1 MGIKLRH
8 VEPSK
13 VSYIA
18 VPALIE
24 SVSKLTKSE
33 TFYRIQMPEGRPL
46 NHQPGQ
52 FVQVSLFGVGEA
64 PISVCSS
71 PTQKQGFDL
80 CVRRVGSVTG
90 AMHRLAEGATVGIR
104 GPFGTGFPVAQL
116 AGRDLILIAG
126 GIGLA
131 PLRSLINY
139 VLDKRPEF
147 GDVHVVYGTRSPD
160 DILFQR
166 DIISWSTSDIVKFHL
181 TVDIAP
187 GGWRGNVGVVTTLF
201 SRLPVDSHR
210 TSAVVVGPP
219 VMYKFVVRELL
230 EMGVAPDQMFL
241 SLERR
246 MKCGLGKCGHCQINQ
261 VYVCQEGPC
270 FCYADLADLPEAI

>member
-8 VEPSK
+8 FEPSK
-13 VSYIA
+13 VSYLSL
-18 VPALIE
+18 PARIE
-24 SVSKLTKSE
+24 SVQKLTRAE
-33 TFYRIQMPEGRPL
+33 TLYRIQLCDGRPL
-46 NHQPGQ
+46 GHQPGQ

-64 PISVCSS
+64 PISITSS
-71 PTQKQGFDL
+71 PTQTPGFEL

-90 AMHRLAEGATVGIR
+90 ALARLSEGATLGIR
-104 GPFGTGFPVAQL
+104 GPFGSGFPVQQL
-116 AGRDLILIAG
+116 TGRNLVLVAG
-126 GIGLA
+126 GLGLA

-139 VLDKRPEF
+139 VLDKRPDF
-147 GDVHVVYGTRSPD
+147 GEVHVVYGTRSPD

-166 DIISWSTSDIVKFHL
+166 DIISWSTSDIVRFHL

-187 GGWRGNVGVVTTLF
+187 VGWRGNVGVVTTLF
-201 SRLPVDSHR
+201 PRLTVDPDN
-210 TSAVVVGPP
+210 TSAVIVGPP

-230 EMGVAPDQMFL
+230 EMGVSADQMFL